1 MAQLEGDKTMK
12 RTVLTTVLMAS
23 LALPL
28 LANNQPTTPD
38 QQDIRIKTLVTEQLQ
53 KKSVSQSL
61 SADVS
66 EGIVTISGN
75 VPLYIDKMNAEQR
88 VRRVK
93 NVDGVRNHVRV
104 DGPAIADSALR
115 DTLTDKLRYDRIGYG
130 ILFNSLLVGVNNG
143 VVTVSGNVHDYA
155 DRDSAIAIV
164 ATTEGVKDVVE
175 EIDVAPASIFDDNL
189 RVKLARVI
197 YGHSSL
203 QRYALDPQAPIRI
216 VVENGHVELTGVVQN
231 DLDRQI
237 AYAQANSVAGVFSVT
252 NHLAT
257 ANAVHE

>member
-1 MAQLEGDKTMK
+1 MK
-12 RTVLTTVLMAS
+12 RTLLTTVLMAS

-38 QQDIRIKTLVTEQLQ
+38 QQDMRIKTLVTEQLQ
-53 KKSVSQSL
+53 KKSVSRSV
-61 SADVS
+61 SADVA

-75 VPLYIDKMNAEQR
+75 VPLYIEKLNVEQH

-93 NVDGVRNHVRV
+93 NVDGVRNHVEV
-104 DGPAIADSALR
+104 GGPAIADSALR
-115 DTLTDKLRYDRIGYG
+115 DTLMDKLRYDRIGYG
-130 ILFNSLLVGVNNG
+130 ILFNSILVGVNNG

-164 ATTEGVKDVVE
+164 ATTEGVKDVIE
-175 EIDVAPASIFDDNL
+175 EIDVAPASLFDDSL
-189 RVKLARVI
+189 RVKLARAI

-216 VVENGHVELTGVVQN
+216 VVANGHVELTGVVQN
-231 DLDRQI
+231 NLDRQI
-237 AYAQANSVAGVFSVT
+237 AYAQANSVPGVFSVT

-257 ANAVHE
+257 ANAVSE